1 MYYYIDT
8 KFIICI
14 HNQIQEATM
23 KLPFLVNQKLTNVQ
37 AVVRK
42 QIVERID
49 KTMELKAPTPPKAGW
64 IRTIREALGMSGTQ
78 LGERLNLTRNQISIL
93 ERKEA
98 AGTITLN
105 QLQQIAEGL
114 NADLVYAVVPRK
126 SIEETLED
134 RATEIAHSILE
145 MSHQNM
151 FLEAQQLSKVKQHES
166 TQMLI
171 NELKNAGGK
180 VLWRTYIGEN
190 RK

>member
-1 MYYYIDT
+1 MI
-8 KFIICI
+8 
-14 HNQIQEATM
+14 IQEATM
-23 KLPFLVNQKLTNVQ
+23 KLPLLVTQKLTNVQ

-42 QIVERID
+42 QIVVKID
-49 KTMELKAPTPPKAGW
+49 KTMELKAPTPPKTGW

-114 NADLVYAVVPRK
+114 NANLMYAVVPRK
-126 SIEETLED
+126 SIEEILED
-134 RATEIAHSILE
+134 RAAEIAHSILE
-145 MSHQNM
+145 ISHQNM
-151 FLEAQQLSKVKQHES
+151 FLEAQQLSKEKQHES
-166 TQMLI
+166 TKMLI
-171 NELKNAGGK
+171 KELINAGGK
-180 VLWRTYIGEN
+180 VLWKTHIGEN